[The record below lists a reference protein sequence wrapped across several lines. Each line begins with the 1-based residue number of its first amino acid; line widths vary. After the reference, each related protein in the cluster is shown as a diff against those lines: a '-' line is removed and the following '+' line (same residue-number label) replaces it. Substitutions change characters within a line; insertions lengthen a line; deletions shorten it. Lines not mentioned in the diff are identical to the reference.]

1 MLVLRADT
9 KDAIRFQLVKRRII
23 DVTPKLA
30 VRRDHYDI
38 LSKLAGSKSSLII
51 SEFITFIFDC
61 QVFFKPLCFSNL
73 LHDLI
78 LINPVFP
85 VDKYDT
91 NRFLITSG
99 PVNAYIYNV

>member
-51 SEFITFIFDC
+51 S
-61 QVFFKPLCFSNL
+61 
-73 LHDLI
+73 
-78 LINPVFP
+78 
-85 VDKYDT
+85 
-91 NRFLITSG
+91 
-99 PVNAYIYNV
+99 